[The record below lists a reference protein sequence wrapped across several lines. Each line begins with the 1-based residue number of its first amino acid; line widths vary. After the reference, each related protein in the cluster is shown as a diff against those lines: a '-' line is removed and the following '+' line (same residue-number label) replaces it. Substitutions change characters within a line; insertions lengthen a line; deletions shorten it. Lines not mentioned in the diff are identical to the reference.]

1 MNAWNDFNN
10 ADKQQSFE
18 IMPNGTIAP
27 VIMKIRPGAY
37 DDPNN
42 GWTGGYATRN
52 QNSGAVYLDC
62 EFVLTGGQFA
72 KRKVWTLIGL
82 HSSKGP
88 NWANMGRTMIR
99 SILNSSRNVPDDD
112 ETAAAQAKRQISGFE
127 DLNGIEFLA
136 RISIEKGQ
144 GGYDDKNV
152 IQSAV
157 MPGTKAWADYMA
169 SGTWVPGNSGGVSA
183 ASAGV
188 VTQQPASN
196 GAARPSWAS

>member
-10 ADKQQSFE
+10 AEKQQSFE

-27 VIMKIRPGAY
+27 VLMKIRPGSF
-37 DDPNN
+37 DDPAN

-62 EFVLTGGQFA
+62 EFVLIGGQFA

-99 SILNSSRNVPDDD
+99 SILNSSRGVADDD
-112 ETAAAQAKRQISGFE
+112 ETASAQAKRQISGFE

-157 MPGTKAWADYMA
+157 MPGTKAWTDYMA
-169 SGTWVPGNSGGVSA
+169 SGTWKPGNSGGVA
-183 ASAGV
+183 TASAGV
-188 VTQQPASN
+188 ITQQPASS
-196 GAARPSWAS
+196 GAARPSWAN